1 MTALSLF
8 EKLDCLPALAAL
20 IGTVLWALLT
30 SPWRTHHYPSTLLLH
45 VGYAAMRKATSRFS
59 VAQLQY
65 LLPTTD
71 TIYKRF
77 MRRHRLP
84 SKTVDLGEG
93 ALGHWL
99 GDYEHAE
106 HVLIWYHGPHCGLG
120 GGFALPANDGYFHFF
135 TQLLADT
142 QSRPKPKSLAIFTL
156 TYTLAPQATYPT
168 QIRQALAALR
178 YILQETHRSPS
189 QILLGGDSAGGNLV
203 GAVLAHIAHP
213 HPDLPSLSL
222 SDGPDRQI
230 RGAIMI
236 APWTS
241 LDQTILPEDVAASID
256 LDESQIDSRGDIITP
271 AVGGPWA
278 RAYMG
283 TGKHDYYTDLSTAP
297 TDWLASF
304 PVAKVLVCAGGR
316 EIILPFIAA
325 FAKKLQEGLG
335 PDRVELCVG
344 EGEGHVAP
352 IYNLALGEWGETVQG
367 RRVKEWLGE
376 AL

>member
-1 MTALSLF
+1 
-8 EKLDCLPALAAL
+8 
-20 IGTVLWALLT
+20 
-30 SPWRTHHYPSTLLLH
+30 
-45 VGYAAMRKATSRFS
+45 
-59 VAQLQY
+59 
-65 LLPTTD
+65 
-71 TIYKRF
+71 
-77 MRRHRLP
+77 MRRHHLP

-106 HVLIWYHGPHCGLG
+106 RVMIWYHGMCASSHQVKPGPHGILG

-168 QIRQALAALR
+168 QIRQALSALR
-178 YILQETHRSPS
+178 YILQETNRSAS

-203 GAVLAHIAHP
+203 GAVLAHMTHP
-213 HPDLPSLSL
+213 HPDLPPLSL
-222 SDGPDRQI
+222 SAGPDHKI

-241 LDQTILPEDVAASID
+241 LDQTILPKDIVASIE
-256 LDESQIDSRGDIITP
+256 LDESKIDSRGDIITP

-278 RAYMG
+278 KAYMG

-304 PVAKVLVCAGGR
+304 PVEKVLVCAGER
-316 EIILPFIAA
+316 EIILPFITA
-325 FAKKLQEGLG
+325 FARNLQEGLG
-335 PDRVELCVG
+335 PDKVELCVG

-367 RRVKEWLGE
+367 RRVKGWLAE
-376 AL
+376 VL